1 MAEERERAH
10 NAESRKSVWEINELH
25 TQLTFPCSFKAL
37 AKLQ

>member
-1 MAEERERAH
+1 MAEEWERAH

-25 TQLTFPCSFKAL
+25 TKLTFPCSFKAL